1 MKQLTAGILALAF
14 FLPPLSGAFAA
25 ETERAFPV
33 MVSTADLQAKYVAAG
48 QGGEKVKVLLMP
60 GHEPSYGGAE
70 LNGLREREVAVDIAN
85 KIARE
90 LALDP
95 RLEVTVARDQL
106 SWSPA
111 LSSYFEEEWKS
122 IQKFVKEKKRIF
134 NRALKNGDI
143 AARDFEPAH
152 NTAATDVALR
162 LYGITKWANEE
173 GYDLAV
179 HIHLN
184 DTGAQNHQG
193 FAVYVPD
200 KEFGNAEAARPLGEA
215 IAFELNRFNAS
226 STLPIENYGVVE
238 DQSLIALGAFNTAE
252 FPSVLVEYAYIYEPK
267 IKNVEARDLVLSDMA
282 HQTYRGIEK
291 ALGATVSGSN
301 TRALPYAWT
310 GTTKAGISSPEAYAL
325 QVALKSLGFFPP
337 KGELLIGC
345 PLSGV
350 MDTCTVNA
358 LNAYQSSKGWTP
370 TGAIGPMTKAA
381 LKAAGF

>member
-1 MKQLTAGILALAF
+1 MKQLFASVLSLAFLMPSFALA
-14 FLPPLSGAFAA
+14 A
-25 ETERAFPV
+25 EGERAFPV

-70 LNGLREREVAVDIAN
+70 LQGLRERDIAVDIAN
-85 KIARE
+85 KIKRE
-90 LALDP
+90 LAQDP

-106 SWSPA
+106 AWSA
-111 LSSYFEEEWKS
+111 DLSNYFEEEWKS
-122 IQKFVKEKKRIF
+122 IGTFVKEKKRVF

-143 AARDFEPAH
+143 EARDFEPAH

-193 FAVYVPD
+193 FAVYIPD
-200 KEFGNAEAARPLGEA
+200 QEFGNAEASRPLGEA
-215 IAFELNRFNAS
+215 IAHELNRFNAS

-238 DQSLIALGAFNTAE
+238 DQSLIALGAYNTAE

-267 IKNVEARDLVLSDMA
+267 IKNVEARDVVLADMA

-301 TRALPYAWT
+301 TLALPYAWT
-310 GTTKAGISSPEAYAL
+310 GTVQDGVSSPEAYAL

-350 MDTCTVNA
+350 MDACTTKA
-358 LNAYQSSKGWTP
+358 LNAFQTSKGWTP